1 MQEENVFIFKNLQG
15 CSLEENDTYLEISR
29 VVLEAELD
37 QSSWYQFLL

>member
-15 CSLEENDTYLEISR
+15 CSPEENDTYLEISW